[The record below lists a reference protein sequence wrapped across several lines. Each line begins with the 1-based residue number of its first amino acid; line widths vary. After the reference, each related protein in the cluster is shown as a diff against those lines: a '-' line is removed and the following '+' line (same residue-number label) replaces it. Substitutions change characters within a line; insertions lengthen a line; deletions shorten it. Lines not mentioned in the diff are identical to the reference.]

1 MKTPFTVLLA
11 LLAASLSAHAA
22 PLPDG
27 PQQPIACSP
36 VEISNAGTS
45 ADREALTFRCRETG
59 EGQSAPLYAVLSN
72 SANNGFVLGPDNGPP
87 SRADLAIAQQL
98 LRLAARS
105 NRPLTMAYTR
115 GFAGNYAFSYHCSGA
130 AMCVQSL
137 SFSESQQGAPPPV
150 ASGPLP
156 TTPPAG
162 LPLESAPC
170 LLTQIEP
177 VNAGLKLHCST
188 ATRGIDEFVL
198 AGPDAALASA
208 LATQARRGN
217 RAVNVLFAFD
227 DKQPVVAACNLRE
240 CRNAHG
246 VSLRVDAT
254 ALVADRFSAELLSYI
269 PPRIRPYD
277 DIGRGNYGTDTP
289 GSVAAQYIGIR
300 DRITQSG
307 RTLEQCALNARN
319 AKNILGN
326 EAYNNLSVFE
336 RFAESAAGVS
346 NMINKAK
353 AGLIGALAS
362 LVPNPPGCGEK
373 CQAVM
378 SAGLDIALVA
388 AGLPPSIPNVQQ
400 IIASGAEGLA
410 VQLVKVAA
418 AQVAGVP
425 LDSPLADA
433 ALNTMTDY
441 AKEQA
446 VKAMT
451 EQLNSVASRTVCPK
465 GFDANGACKM
475 DVADPYTWAALEP
488 AAQPFPAMAYV
499 RIRPK
504 GSNQLKLR
512 NTVLYV
518 TVDGQPYRSL
528 VPNYALDFVPDE
540 GVVIAVAL
548 QPVLDGVAINS
559 YSTVAGQPDSQR
571 LSQWAQRYLGDNV
584 EFWSRT
590 IWSSVPTARIPAP
603 SYVAADSRSSRSQNR
618 DMQLRFFV
626 AADLNDPNAQPPRI
640 RLKGKPIG
648 QVQPGVLA
656 EVGKAT
662 VAMGQ
667 MRGQYGSPERAVC
680 GF

>member
-1 MKTPFTVLLA
+1 MKSRFGHFGVLLL
-11 LLAASLSAHAA
+11 LLATSVGVRAT

-27 PQQPIACSP
+27 PQKPITCTP
-36 VEISNAGTS
+36 VAIGSQGTA

-59 EGQSAPLYAVLSN
+59 ENLNSPLYAVLSN
-72 SANNGFVLGPDNGPP
+72 NSNNGFSLGPDNGPP
-87 SRADLAIAQQL
+87 SRADIAIAQQL

-105 NRPLTMAYTR
+105 NRALTMAYTR
-115 GFAGNYAFSYHCSGA
+115 GVEGNYAFSYSCSGA

-137 SFSESQQGAPPPV
+137 SLIESQQGAPPPV
-150 ASGPLP
+150 ASGPPP

-170 LLTQIEP
+170 QLTQIEQ
-177 VNAGLKLHCST
+177 VNGGVKLHCST
-188 ATRGIDEFVL
+188 AKRGIDEFVL
-198 AGPDAALASA
+198 AGPDASLASA
-208 LATQARRGN
+208 LAAQAKRGN
-217 RAVNVLFAFD
+217 RAVNILFAFE
-227 DKQPVVAACNLRE
+227 DKQPVVAGCNWQQ

-246 VSLRVDAT
+246 VSLRVDPT
-254 ALVADRFSAELLSYI
+254 ALVADRFTAELLSYI

-277 DIGRGNYGTDTP
+277 DIGRGDYGTDTP

-307 RTLEQCALNARN
+307 RTLQQCALNAKH

-326 EAYNNLSVFE
+326 EAYDRMSVFE
-336 RFAESAAGVS
+336 RVAESAAGVS
-346 NMINKAK
+346 NMINAAK

-362 LVPNPPGCGEK
+362 LVPGCDEK
-373 CQAVM
+373 CKAVM

-433 ALNTMTDY
+433 ALSTMTDY
-441 AKEQA
+441 AKAQA

-451 EQLNSVASRTVCPK
+451 QQLTSIAGRTVCPQ
-465 GFDANGACKM
+465 GFDANGGCKM
-475 DVADPYTWAALEP
+475 DVADPFTWAALEP

-504 GSNQLKLR
+504 GSNGLKLR

-518 TVDGQPYRSL
+518 TVDGQPYRSV
-528 VPNYALDFVPDE
+528 VPNFALDFVPDE

-548 QPVLDGVAINS
+548 QPMIDGVAINS
-559 YSTVAGQPDSQR
+559 YSTVAGQPDSPR
-571 LSQWAQRYLGDNV
+571 LSQWASRYLGDNV

-590 IWSSVPTARIPAP
+590 LWSSVPTDRIPVP
-603 SYVAADSRSSRSQNR
+603 SYVSPDSRSSRPKNR

-626 AADLNDPNAQPPRI
+626 AADLNDPSAAPPRI

-648 QVQPGVLA
+648 LLQPGVLA

-667 MRGQYGSPERAVC
+667 MRGQHGSPERAVC